1 MATEGT
7 ERGERED
14 NAAELQRYMVETSRA
29 GYDDVLYTDADAARR
44 ILTEKRIQIIETLT
58 EEEVESIRD
67 LARRLDRHVST
78 VKEDLDVLSQEQVVE
93 YEQQGQR
100 KVPTLKHPNVIVKP
114 ILLNGTVT
122 QSG

>member
-1 MATEGT
+1 MAIEET
-7 ERGERED
+7 ERED
-14 NAAELQRYMVETSRA
+14 SATELQRYMVETSRA

-44 ILTEKRIQIIETLT
+44 ILTEKRIEIIETLA

-78 VKEDLDVLSQEQVVE
+78 VKADLDVLSEEQVIE
-93 YEQQGQR
+93 YEQQGTR
-100 KVPTLKHPNVIVKP
+100 KVPLLKHPNVIVKP

-122 QSG
+122 QLK